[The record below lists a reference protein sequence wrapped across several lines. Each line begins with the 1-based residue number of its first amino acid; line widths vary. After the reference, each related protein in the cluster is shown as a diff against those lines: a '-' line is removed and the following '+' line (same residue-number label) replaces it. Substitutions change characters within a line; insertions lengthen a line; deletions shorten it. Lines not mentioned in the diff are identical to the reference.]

1 MAKKLKMIF
10 AYENTEDT
18 RQYDF
23 DVADS
28 VTAACK
34 SNILAINASLKAGND
49 GGLSDFF
56 VSDEGDSFSL
66 IAAAQ
71 LEEINKTVLDLN
83 IENGGGS
90 SVNP

>member
-1 MAKKLKMIF
+1 MAKKLKMTF

-34 SNILAINASLKAGND
+34 TEILAINDSLKAGTD

-56 VSDEGDSFSL
+56 VNEYGDSFSR

-83 IENGGGS
+83 IDNGGSS